1 MLPAIRIEQV
11 SKRFGGVQALDGVDL
26 AVQPGEFFGLLG
38 PNGAGKTTLI
48 SALAGLVRP
57 DAGRLRVM
65 DHDVQQDYRAN
76 MWIETYRD
84 LLNVWR
90 VSGE

>member
-57 DAGRLRVM
+57 DAGRLGAGIAADPVGLFR
-65 DHDVQQDYRAN
+65 HCRQ
-76 MWIETYRD
+76 
-84 LLNVWR
+84 
-90 VSGE
+90 